1 VKEKDMK
8 TLDRVQESGML
19 PLQKPAVPA
28 QSRSGATGR
37 SLRADGT
44 DSPGVTAQPHA
55 SSMTV
60 RNSVLSQRKMCM
72 NPVPLPE
79 SHRDLLDGDS
89 CVALTTVMPD
99 GQPQIT
105 PVWCNCDENGYVLLN
120 TMRGFRKEKNM
131 RANPQV
137 TLLAYDPKHPLRCI
151 EIRGTIV
158 EMTEEGALEH
168 LNQLTQLYMHKSDA
182 RFFGDSIPAEL
193 QAIYVPVKIK
203 IAPTRVR
210 VEG

>member
-1 VKEKDMK
+1 MK
-8 TLDRVQESGML
+8 TI
-19 PLQKPAVPA
+19 PI
-28 QSRSGATGR
+28 
-37 SLRADGT
+37 
-44 DSPGVTAQPHA
+44 
-55 SSMTV
+55 
-60 RNSVLSQRKMCM
+60 
-72 NPVPLPE
+72 PE
-79 SHRDLLDGDS
+79 SHRDLLDGDA

-105 PVWCNCDENGYVLLN
+105 PVWCNQDGEYVLIN

-131 RANPQV
+131 RSNPKV
-137 TLLAYDPKHPLRCI
+137 TLLAFDPKNPLHTI

-193 QAIYVPVKIK
+193 EKTYVPVKIK
-203 IAPTRVR
+203 IAPTFIR